1 MSRRLRWTLI
11 ASFVA
16 FFSSTVAIANA
27 GPTESV
33 SMTLDIEAVSI
44 SITGGA
50 VDFGGPYGADVKVQ
64 AHPQGSIAEA
74 APPTITNNGNVDI
87 TSLVVSYTGE
97 LGEEATCDSGTGSWA
112 AHASSSST
120 DRFVGRAWASTDATY
135 STFKNNASV
144 IDPGVGTGNVLDP
157 LFGSLEEGDSIPL
170 LLEIQT
176 PNPAVVGV
184 DGCTIGLSVTASAS
198 VTP

>member
-1 MSRRLRWTLI
+1 
-11 ASFVA
+11 
-16 FFSSTVAIANA
+16 
-27 GPTESV
+27 
-33 SMTLDIEAVSI
+33 MTLDIEAVSI

-50 VDFGGPYGADVKVQ
+50 VDFGGPYGADVKVR
-64 AHPQGSIAEA
+64 AHPQGSVANA

-87 TSLVVSYTGE
+87 TSLVVAYTGE
-97 LGEEATCDSGTGSWA
+97 LGEEATCDGGTGSWA
-112 AHASSSST
+112 AHGSSTST
-120 DRFVGRAWASTDATY
+120 DRFVGRVWASTDATY
-135 STFKNNASV
+135 STFNSSSV
-144 IDPGVGTGNVLDP
+144 KIPPGTGTGNILSGTNTP
-157 LFGSLEEGDSIPL
+157 LEEGDSVPL